1 MELILIIILIIIWF
15 IGFYFFKYKPL
26 KTQIKELQKA
36 FDELLYENVSLRK
49 GISVANKTSKWLKMQ
64 LTKSNKI
71 SKDKK

>member
-1 MELILIIILIIIWF
+1 MELMFIWLLILF

-49 GISVANKTSKWLKMQ
+49 GISVANETSKWLKMQ

-71 SKDKK
+71 LKDKK